1 LPVLLIVTFRPEFQL
16 PWTGQPQVTMLA
28 LNRLDRH
35 DRTALA
41 TQIAG
46 DKALPDEV
54 IDQIVDRTDGV
65 PLFVEELTKSVLESG
80 LLREDRDRYVLD
92 GALPPFAIPTTLH
105 ASLLARLDRLAS
117 VRLVA
122 QIGAAIGREFSYA
135 LLRAVSRLPEDE
147 LQASLARLVASELVF
162 QRGMPP
168 DADPIQLGGAMG
180 ISDILVYVD
189 PTASS
194 AERLDIAFRLAHRFE
209 AYLIGV
215 VPEDAAAVGER
226 LEKMLLNEAILGKW
240 HMAIGLTEPFVTRW
254 AHCADLVILGQR
266 IPDHDTGL
274 YRPEDVILSC
284 SRPVLVVPYAGRRPD
299 RLGDN
304 VLVAWNGSREAGR
317 AVQEALPLM
326 STSSV
331 VTVLLV
337 DPEDDADIDLA
348 EDLVAHLGRHGL
360 HAKTQVIRYDLATL
374 AVSDTILTQVSELD
388 ADLLVMGAYSHSRF
402 REIIL
407 GGVTRDILRDM
418 NVPVLMAH

>member
-1 LPVLLIVTFRPEFQL
+1 
-16 PWTGQPQVTMLA
+16 M
-28 LNRLDRH
+28 
-35 DRTALA
+35 
-41 TQIAG
+41 
-46 DKALPDEV
+46 
-54 IDQIVDRTDGV
+54 
-65 PLFVEELTKSVLESG
+65 
-80 LLREDRDRYVLD
+80 
-92 GALPPFAIPTTLH
+92 
-105 ASLLARLDRLAS
+105 
-117 VRLVA
+117 
-122 QIGAAIGREFSYA
+122 
-135 LLRAVSRLPEDE
+135 AV
-147 LQASLARLVASELVF
+147 
-162 QRGMPP
+162 
-168 DADPIQLGGAMG
+168 
-180 ISDILVYVD
+180 SDILVYAD

-194 AERLDIAFRLAHRFE
+194 AERLDIAFSLAHRFE

-226 LEKMLLNEAILGKW
+226 FEKMLLNEAILGEW

-254 AHCADLVILGQR
+254 AHCSDLVILGQR
-266 IPDHDTGL
+266 IPDHNTGL

-299 RLGDN
+299 RLGEN

-326 STSSV
+326 SVSSV

-337 DPEDDADIDLA
+337 DPEEDADIDLA

-360 HAKTQVIRYDLATL
+360 HAKTHIIRHDLATL

-418 NVPVLMAH
+418 NLPVLMAH